1 MKRIEEVYRE
11 ILFNAMEKK
20 EKIFTQ
26 SEMSKKLGVSL
37 SIVNA
42 AIRKLNSIG
51 AIKIHPRNFQVLDI
65 KKIIYLW
72 ASIRNLDRDV
82 VFQARIDAPV
92 REIERIL
99 PDIFY
104 TAYTAYKLRFE
115 DVPADY
121 SELYVYGSEDE
132 LELIKKRISGFN
144 VSENSRNPNFF
155 VFKKDPSMNLYKK
168 IPLAQIFV
176 DLWNLKEWY
185 AKEFI
190 NSMEGKLEI

>member
-82 VFQARIDAPV
+82 MFQARIDAPV